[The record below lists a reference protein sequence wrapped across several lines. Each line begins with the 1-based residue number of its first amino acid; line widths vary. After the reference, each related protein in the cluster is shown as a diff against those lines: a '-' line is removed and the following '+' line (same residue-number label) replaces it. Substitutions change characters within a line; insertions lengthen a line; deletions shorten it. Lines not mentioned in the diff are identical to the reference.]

1 MHDFIQGPLT
11 RTLGAKKTLKRIK
24 MKTSR
29 ILTVAL
35 LGAVIGLL
43 NACTPDKTLTGMVVP
58 DPGTKPNVGTIP
70 EGDPFDPDA
79 PTPTPGPTPID
90 PIIDEIVNN
99 PARLARIGIT
109 PIIEIY
115 YTEYTQTDWFPSL
128 EEVKSTI
135 THVNVGHVRFKDKD
149 NGTGID
155 IPAGSLSLVQK
166 FVDYKHNGYPELKV
180 KMQMGGWGKN
190 ADGWS
195 QMARD
200 PEKRKA
206 FIDGCVAICE
216 QYDVDGFDI
225 DWEYPTY
232 AAKDGDHVNGA
243 SPADWENFVT
253 LFKEMREAMPDKILS
268 YAASSSGKYTDNVS
282 VLPYVDYINVMTYD
296 EGNPP
301 YHNAPLYR
309 SSIADKRTCSEAID
323 NIFHGE
329 QGIPYQM
336 MNFGVPFYGHGDG
349 YKDKSGNAV
358 YPGTVNY
365 GDLED
370 IFFKDVCDGKS
381 VKGKNYRVWDDVAK
395 VPYLAD
401 ALGKMYASY
410 EDIESVNAKVE
421 FAMSRNMLG
430 CMIWEFRED
439 NKQGTLRHAVKAAM
453 DGEPLPPGRWE
464 RPDEDIDPDALP
476 EMGKVTKFVLQQGS
490 EYLPELSGLCLSK
503 DQDFLWGIHDKGTL
517 YKIHFDGTF
526 EKHWY
531 READFEGITMDPA
544 TGDLYIGLEST
555 SKSVYKIPY
564 PDYNS
569 KVDVPILVEGASSM
583 GNSGV
588 EGIAWHNGNLY
599 LGTQTGAQLFEY
611 KLDGTKLWKKSLR
624 DTTPTISEVG
634 DLCYDAKKDRL
645 WVLDSN
651 SNKDKPQY
659 LGYTLYLFNGDGSQL
674 LKTYYVGD
682 FANWNPEAV
691 CVDYKNNCIWIG
703 DDCDSGNPSWLHK
716 IEMTN
721 L

>member
-1 MHDFIQGPLT
+1 
-11 RTLGAKKTLKRIK
+11 

-29 ILTVAL
+29 IIQVAL

-43 NACTPDKTLTGMVVP
+43 YACSPDKTLSGMMVP
-58 DPGTKPNVGTIP
+58 APGTKPNVGTIP
-70 EGDPFDPDA
+70 DGDPFNPDD
-79 PTPTPGPTPID
+79 PTPPGPGPVD
-90 PIIDEIVNN
+90 PMDEIVNN
-99 PARLARIGIT
+99 PERLARIGIT
-109 PIIEIY
+109 PMIEIY
-115 YTEYTQTDWFPSL
+115 YTEYTKTDWFPSL

-135 THVNVGHVRFKDKD
+135 THVNIGHVRFKDKD
-149 NGTGID
+149 NGTGIE
-155 IPAGSLSLVQK
+155 IPAGSISLVQK

-180 KMQMGGWGKN
+180 KLQMGGWGKN

-195 QMARD
+195 QMSRD

-268 YAASSSGKYTDNVS
+268 YAASSSGKYTDNVG

-309 SSIADKRTCSEAID
+309 SSIASNRTCSEAID
-323 NIFHGE
+323 DIFHGQ

-349 YKDKSGNAV
+349 YKDKSGGAV

-370 IFFKDVCDGKS
+370 IFFNDTCDGKS

-421 FAMSRNMLG
+421 YAKSRNMLG

-453 DGEPLPPGRWE
+453 EGTPMEPGRWE
-464 RPDEDIDPDALP
+464 RPEADLPADGSKPIP
-476 EMGKVTKFVLQQGS
+476 EMVKVEWSKKLQNGT
-490 EYLPELSGLCLSK
+490 EYVPELSGLCLSK
-503 DQDFLWGIHDKGTL
+503 DGDFLWGVHDKGTL
-517 YKIHFDGTF
+517 YRINFDGTF
-526 EKHWY
+526 VKQYY
-531 READFEGITMDPA
+531 READFEALAIDPN

-555 SKSVYKIPY
+555 SKSAYKIPY

-569 KVDVPILVEGASSM
+569 KVDVPVLVEGVASM

-588 EGIAWHNGNLY
+588 EGIAWYKGDL
-599 LGTQTGAQLFEY
+599 LFGTQTGATLFQY
-611 KLDGTKLWKKSLR
+611 SMDGTKKLKKSLR
-624 DTTPTISEVG
+624 ETAPTISEIAG
-634 DLCYDAKKDRL
+634 LDYDEENDRL
-645 WVLDSN
+645 WVIDSN

-659 LGYTLYLFNGDGSQL
+659 DPYTIYLFKGLGEEL
-674 LKTYYVGD
+674 LAKYPIGE
-682 FANWNPEAV
+682 FADWNPEAI
-691 CVDYKNNCIWIG
+691 CVDKKNGCIWVG
-703 DDCDSGNPSWLHK
+703 EDCDSGNPSILHK
-716 IEMTN
+716 VLFTN

>member
-1 MHDFIQGPLT
+1 
-11 RTLGAKKTLKRIK
+11 
-24 MKTSR
+24 MKASR

-43 NACTPDKTLTGMVVP
+43 NACSPDKTLGGMVVP
-58 DPGTKPNVGTIP
+58 APGTKPNVGTIP
-70 EGDPFDPDA
+70 DGDPFNPDA
-79 PTPTPGPTPID
+79 PVGPVTPDD
-90 PIIDEIVNN
+90 PDDPMNEIVNN
-99 PARLARIGIT
+99 PERLARIGIT

-115 YTEYTQTDWFPSL
+115 YTEYTKTDWFPSL

-135 THVNVGHVRFKDKD
+135 THVNIGHVRFKDKD
-149 NGTGID
+149 NGTGVD
-155 IPAGSLSLVQK
+155 IPAASIALVNK

-180 KMQMGGWGKN
+180 KLQMGGWGKN

-195 QMARD
+195 QMSRD

-206 FIDGCVAICE
+206 FVDDCVAICE
-216 QYDVDGFDI
+216 QYDIDGFDI

-268 YAASSSGKYTDNVS
+268 YAASSSGKYTDNVN

-358 YPGTVNY
+358 YPATVNY

-410 EDIESVNAKVE
+410 EDIESVTAKVE
-421 FAMSRNMLG
+421 YAKSRNMLG

-464 RPDEDIDPDALP
+464 RPDEDIDPDKP
-476 EMGKVTKFVLQQGS
+476 KDPPVMGAVEWTKKLRVS
-490 EYLPELSGLCLSK
+490 DTDYVPELSGLCLSK
-503 DQDFLWGIHDKGTL
+503 DGDFLWGCDDNGGL
-517 YKIHFDGTF
+517 YKINFDGSFT
-526 EKHWY
+526 KHWPKSA
-531 READFEGITMDPA
+531 EMEGLAMDPA
-544 TGDLYIGLEST
+544 TGTLYIGLEDS
-555 SKSVYKIPY
+555 SNSGYIVPA
-564 PDYNS
+564 PGYNS
-569 KVDVPILVEGASSM
+569 KTNFGWVVEGASSM
-583 GNSGV
+583 VNSGV
-588 EGIAWHNGNLY
+588 EGIAWYKGELY
-599 LGTQTGAQLFEY
+599 LGTQTGATLFRY
-611 KLDGTKLWKKSLR
+611 TLNGTLQEKKSLR
-624 DTTPTISEVG
+624 TVCSTISEIAG
-634 DLCYDAKKDRL
+634 LDYDEENDYL
-645 WVLDSN
+645 WVIDSN

-659 LGYTLYLFNGDGSQL
+659 DPYTIYLFDGAATKL
-674 LKTYYVGD
+674 IAKYYIGD
-682 FANWNPEAV
+682 FADWNPEAI
-691 CVDYKNNCIWIG
+691 CVDKKNGCIWVGEDCG
-703 DDCDSGNPSWLHK
+703 DEKFSILHK
-716 IEMTN
+716 VLFTN